1 VGVFVVASSA
11 VDDDDVVVV
20 SNADPFVVSNADPFV
35 VSTTPITTPTEYVLG
50 LAYQDLRGNQEAEVL
65 VAPIRFDN
73 ATLPLSVSTPVSGT
87 RLALETEV
95 TVTIPEQALGGS
107 VQVLFDPSFAT
118 YGGTDDSAGGQRV
131 LVLVRVG

>member
-1 VGVFVVASSA
+1 M
-11 VDDDDVVVV
+11 
-20 SNADPFVVSNADPFV
+20 
-35 VSTTPITTPTEYVLG
+35 LG

-118 YGGTDDSAGGQRV
+118 YGGTDDRAGGQRV

>member
-1 VGVFVVASSA
+1 M
-11 VDDDDVVVV
+11 V
-20 SNADPFVVSNADPFV
+20 SHADLVCSCLSP
-35 VSTTPITTPTEYVLG
+35 TTEYVLG
-50 LAYQDLRGNQEAEVL
+50 LAYQDLRGNQETEVL

-95 TVTIPEQALGGS
+95 TLTIPEQALGGS
-107 VQVLFDPSFAT
+107 VQVLFDPAFAT

-131 LVLVRVG
+131 LVLVRVDGVGCAITGICLCIVCTLFV

>member
-1 VGVFVVASSA
+1 
-11 VDDDDVVVV
+11 
-20 SNADPFVVSNADPFV
+20 
-35 VSTTPITTPTEYVLG
+35 VLG

-131 LVLVRVG
+131 LVLVRVGWDIVGGTRGGNFLYRLLGVVVVRETCCIFFVV